1 MALVYDYGKEE
12 KTNWIVAEQSY
23 DPAYSGKIESLFALG
38 NGYMGV
44 RAATEERY
52 AHEIRGSYVAGVFDA
67 FPGEVTELANLPDWL
82 TLEIVVEGERFS
94 CVSGRV
100 LSYLR
105 LLDVRSGRL
114 RREVQWES
122 PAGRQI
128 KLVFERFVSMDN
140 LHLGA
145 LRVSIE
151 PIGFSGRVEIRSGIN
166 GQVTN
171 SGVQHFR
178 EGHLRLLPGGI
189 IASITQTQ
197 ESDIGICVAAAH
209 RYLLDDTPLQVS
221 ERVKT
226 DRRRID
232 IEAEVALSENQ
243 VLSIVKYGLVHTDR
257 DIDGADADQA
267 DRDSVLLERAER
279 AIDAAVATGYDEL
292 FAVHVAQWE
301 RIWDRIGIDID
312 GPGFDQLAVR
322 FAQFQIL
329 QMTPRHDP
337 SLSIAAKGLTG
348 EGYKGHVFWDTEI
361 FILPFFTFVMPSQ
374 AARLLEYRHRTLD
387 GAREKARSAGYR
399 GAMFAWE
406 SALTGEETTPT
417 LGAVDIVSGRHIRI
431 WSGDIEQHISV
442 DVPYAVW
449 HYYLATGDRGFL
461 LSKGLEI
468 MLETARFWASRL
480 EWNESRGLY
489 EITNIIGPDEY
500 GEHVNNNCFTNYM
513 VRWHLRNTVRLVAE
527 LSQEATDAVSRILAR
542 IAVDQPELDEWLAKA
557 EKIAINIDAESGFIR
572 QYDGFTEKR
581 PVDLSKYHGKVGAIT
596 RDYGWEELM
605 TMQVT
610 KQADT
615 VMLLYL
621 RGDDFADSVK
631 HLNWDYYEPKTL
643 HDSSLSPAIHSVVAS
658 DMGDSAKAYD
668 YFLRAA
674 RIDLGPNPDSS
685 DPGLHAASLGGIWQA
700 VVNGFAGVRIAAD
713 GGLRVSPRMAP
724 SWSRLRFPMVYRG
737 RALELEIS
745 DSRLLIR
752 AHSEGE
758 GPFEVECNGI
768 KYAHPGAGAL
778 EIGLS
783 PTDPKRFEE
792 KA

>member
-12 KTNWIVAEQSY
+12 RRNWIVAEQSY
-23 DPAYSGKIESLFALG
+23 DPAFSGKIESLFSLG

-52 AHEIRGSYVAGVFDA
+52 AHEIRGSYAAGVFDA

-82 TLEIVVEGERFS
+82 TLEIVIEGERFS
-94 CVSGRV
+94 CASGRV

-105 LLDVRSGRL
+105 LLDLRSGSL
-114 RREVQWES
+114 RREVVWEAPS
-122 PAGRQI
+122 GRQTE
-128 KLVFERFVSMDN
+128 LVFERFISMDN

-145 LRVSIE
+145 LRVSIR
-151 PIGFSGRVEIRSGIN
+151 PIGFSGTVGIRSGIN

-209 RYLLDDTPLQVS
+209 RYLLDERPLQVS
-221 ERVKT
+221 EKVKT

-232 IEAEVALSENQ
+232 IEAEVELSDSQ
-243 VLSIVKYGLVHTDR
+243 ALSIVKYGLVHTDR
-257 DIDGADADQA
+257 DSDDSAAQG
-267 DRDSVLLERAER
+267 DRDTLLLERAET
-279 AIDAAVATGYDEL
+279 AIDAAAAAGYDEL
-292 FAVHVAQWE
+292 FATHDAQWE
-301 RIWDRIGIDID
+301 RLWEQIGIDID

-322 FAQFQIL
+322 FAQFHII
-329 QMTPRHDP
+329 QMAPRHNP

-361 FILPFFTFVMPSQ
+361 FVLPFFTFVLPAQ
-374 AARLLEYRHRTLD
+374 AARLLEYRYRTLD

-406 SALTGEETTPT
+406 SALTGRETTPT

-449 HYYLATGDRGFL
+449 HYYLATGDRTFL
-461 LSKGLEI
+461 LSMGLEI

-489 EITNIIGPDEY
+489 EITDIIGPDEY
-500 GEHVNNNCFTNYM
+500 GEHVNNNCYTNYM
-513 VRWHLRNTVRLVAE
+513 VRWHLQNTVRLVRK
-527 LSQEATDAVSRILAR
+527 LSSEGVEKVSEVLKRIG
-542 IAVDQPELDEWLAKA
+542 VEGFELDEWLARS
-557 EKIAINIDAESGFIR
+557 ERIAINIDEGTGFIR

-621 RGDDFADSVK
+621 RGDDFTDEIK

-658 DMGDSAKAYD
+658 DMRDPAKAYD

-674 RIDLGPNPDSS
+674 QIDLGPNPDSS

-700 VVNGFAGVRIAAD
+700 VVNGFGGVRITAD
-713 GGLRVSPRMAP
+713 GRLRVSPRMSP
-724 SWSRLRFPMVYRG
+724 SWAGLRFPMAYRG
-737 RALELEIS
+737 RALRVEVS
-745 DSRLLIR
+745 DSRLAIR
-752 AHSEGE
+752 AVSEGE
-758 GPFEVECNGI
+758 GPFEVECDGTL
-768 KYAHPGAGAL
+768 YTHPGLGVL

-783 PTDPKRFEE
+783 PGEPKRFEE